1 MPTTTGMKG
10 AGYYDQ
16 HSTAQQSA
24 IRALQDWVDAAVADV
39 VLPARD
45 EPVTV
50 LDLGSSEGGNAIR
63 LMASIVAGLRRR
75 TDQPLRTIYS
85 DLPSN
90 DFNRLFANLEEVR
103 GAGLVVAG
111 VYPEAVG
118 GSFYGPLL
126 PPGTVHLATAFNA
139 IHWLDSLPSAPLPDG
154 AAYRQPHLARPGLA
168 APSEI
173 VAAFARQ
180 AEQDLTRFLEC
191 RARELVPGA
200 KLLLAGPGH
209 SDEISFGHGLIEVH
223 DDAYLDLVASGRLGR
238 EEYERLVFPCYF
250 RTVAEMLA
258 PLERENS
265 PVRGAFTVDRAEAR
279 EVPPPFLVEFRRSGN
294 AAAYAA
300 ACTGFWR
307 AVTESVVRAALRR
320 PEGASDAVEILYE
333 RIRDR
338 LLADPGRYPWSYMV
352 VAALLTR
359 R

>member
-1 MPTTTGMKG
+1 MKG
-10 AGYYDQ
+10 AGYYDR

-39 VLPARD
+39 LLPARD
-45 EPVTV
+45 EPVAV
-50 LDLGSSEGGNAIR
+50 LDLGSSEGGNASR

-90 DFNRLFANLEEVR
+90 DFNRLFANLDEVR
-103 GAGLVVAG
+103 GAGLVVAD

-118 GSFYGPLL
+118 GSFYAPLL
-126 PPGTVHLATAFNA
+126 PLGTVHLATAFNA

-154 AAYRQPHLARPGLA
+154 VAYRQPHLTRPALA

-173 VAAFARQ
+173 AAAFARQ

-191 RARELVPGA
+191 RARELGPGA
-200 KLLLAGPGH
+200 KLLLAGPSH
-209 SDEISFGHGLIEVH
+209 SDGILLRPRAHRSLRRRVPRLSRLWPPGTGGVRALGVSLLFPHGRGDAGAAGTRELPRARRVH
-223 DDAYLDLVASGRLGR
+223 L
-238 EEYERLVFPCYF
+238 
-250 RTVAEMLA
+250 
-258 PLERENS
+258 
-265 PVRGAFTVDRAEAR
+265 DRAEAR
-279 EVPPPFLVEFRRSGN
+279 DVPPPFLVEFRCSGD

-320 PEGASDAVEILYE
+320 PEGASDAVENLYE

-338 LLADPGRYPWSYMV
+338 LLADPARYPWSYMV